1 MLSTLIFK
9 NGSKDYQVKKGPDC
23 QDIAEFKDEQRKYN
37 VLSHGN
43 NHKFSTV
50 YTLYLCDSEEVQKT
64 ILSRPHPD
72 RVDAF
77 FEGIINDLIVKN
89 I

>member
-1 MLSTLIFK
+1 MTGYEIDVYREGAEEDVELT
-9 NGSKDYQVKKGPDC
+9 
-23 QDIAEFKDEQRKYN
+23 EFKDEQRKYN
-37 VLSHGN
+37 VLSYGN
-43 NHKFSTV
+43 NHKLSTV
-50 YTLYLCDSEEVQKT
+50 YTLYLCDSKEVQDT

-77 FEGIINDLIVKN
+77 FEGIINDLIIKK